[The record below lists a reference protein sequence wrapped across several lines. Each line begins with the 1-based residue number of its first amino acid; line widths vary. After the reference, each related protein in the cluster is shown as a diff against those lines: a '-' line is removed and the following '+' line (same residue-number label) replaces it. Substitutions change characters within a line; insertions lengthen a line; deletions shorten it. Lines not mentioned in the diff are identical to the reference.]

1 MVLEAVYDDE
11 DENEDVNKNG
21 KRKLRRAAGQTRLR
35 CSAEF
40 LLCLKSD

>member
-21 KRKLRRAAGQTRLR
+21 KEN
-35 CSAEF
+35 SAER
-40 LLCLKSD
+40 LARPG